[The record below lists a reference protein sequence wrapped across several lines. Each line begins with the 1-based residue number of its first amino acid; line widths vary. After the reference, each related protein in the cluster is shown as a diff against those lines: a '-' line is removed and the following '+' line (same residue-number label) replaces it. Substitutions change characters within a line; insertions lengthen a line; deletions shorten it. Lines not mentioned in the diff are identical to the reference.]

1 MPIRRFG
8 TIVVVLFASLAGLPG
23 HAAAHGIG
31 SAAGL
36 SAWEFIPLGVEHMLL
51 GWDHLLFIAGTVL
64 LAGEL
69 RRAATLI
76 SVFVA
81 GHSTTLIVG
90 TLAGWRVNAIAVDV
104 VIALSVLFVGVVG
117 LLGGPKNWRWFT
129 LAILGFGLV
138 HGLGL
143 STRLQDLGLPEDGL
157 LVRVI
162 AFNVGIEIGQ
172 LAAITVL
179 VVLGR
184 LFVKFVRW
192 QGAPRVANVALV
204 AAGLVTAVLLPFVA
218 TPPPAQADRSAL
230 GDCEVAPNN
239 KTYTLDDKFGHSKKD
254 FFEPGEAY
262 PEPAFAHVITDGYV
276 LVHYPPTLPAADVD
290 ALRTYV
296 TGPKVNRVVGAAEP
310 EQSAKLTAANAYEVL
325 TCADVDLA
333 ALDAFK
339 KAWFANPRSRPAEQ

>member
-1 MPIRRFG
+1 MSPLRAATVFA
-8 TIVVVLFASLAGLPG
+8 VLITSFFGLPG
-23 HAAAHGIG
+23 YAAAHGIG
-31 SAAGL
+31 SAVGL
-36 SAWEFIPLGVEHMLL
+36 SAWEFIPLGIEHMLL
-51 GWDHLLFIAGTVL
+51 GWDHLLFIAGVVL

-90 TLAGWRVNAIAVDV
+90 TLAGWRINAIAVDV

-117 LLGGPKNWRWFT
+117 IIGRPKNWRWFT

-143 STRLQDLGLPEDGL
+143 STRLQDLGLPEGGL
-157 LVRVI
+157 LIRVI

-179 VVLGR
+179 VVLGK
-184 LFVKFVRW
+184 LFVKLVTW
-192 QGAPRVANVALV
+192 QGAPRVINIGLV

-230 GDCEVAPNN
+230 GDCEVGP
-239 KTYTLDDKFGHSKKD
+239 L
-254 FFEPGEAY
+254 EEAY
-262 PEPAFAHVITDGYV
+262 SYDGISGHPPKEFYGPTETYPESSFAHVLGDGYL
-276 LVHYPPTLPAADVD
+276 LVHYPPALPAAKVD
-290 ALRTYV
+290 SLREYV
-296 TGPKVNRVVGAAEP
+296 TGPKGNRVVGGAAP
-310 EQSAKLTAANAYEVL
+310 GQSVELKVVNAYEVM
-325 TCADVDLA
+325 TCDTVDLK

-339 KAWFANPRSRPAEQ
+339 KAWFDDPRSRPAE

>member
-1 MPIRRFG
+1 MSAHR
-8 TIVVVLFASLAGLPG
+8 TATVLAVLVLSLIGLPG
-23 HAAAHGIG
+23 YAAAHGIG

-51 GWDHLLFIAGTVL
+51 GWDHLLFIAGVVL

-81 GHSTTLIVG
+81 GHSTTLIIG
-90 TLAGWRVNAIAVDV
+90 TLAGWRINAIAVDV

-117 LLGGPKNWRWFT
+117 LIGRPKSWRWFT

-143 STRLQDLGLPEDGL
+143 STRLQDLGLPEQGL

-179 VVLGR
+179 VVLGK
-184 LFVKFVRW
+184 LFVTFVTW
-192 QGAPRVANVALV
+192 QGASRVINVGLV

-218 TPPPAQADRSAL
+218 TAPPAQADRGAL
-230 GDCEVAPNN
+230 GDCEVGPLEEA
-239 KTYTLDDKFGHSKKD
+239 YSYDGISGHPMKD
-254 FFEPGEAY
+254 FFEPAETY
-262 PEPAFAHVITDGYV
+262 PESSFAHVLGDGYV
-276 LVHYPPTLPAADVD
+276 LVHYPATLSASDVD
-290 ALRTYV
+290 ALREYV
-296 TGPKVNRVVGAAEP
+296 TGAKGNRVVGGAEP
-310 EQSAKLTAANAYEVL
+310 GQSVKLKAVNAYEMM
-325 TCADVDLA
+325 TCDTVDLT

-339 KAWFANPRSRPAEQ
+339 KAWFDDPRSRPVE